1 MYSYDKIKSAIHVY
15 NNRSKYNLNITDIL
29 EIVQIARSTLYE
41 WIRDFSYL
49 LDDTC
54 NVNLHRRI
62 MNCLRSNH
70 KVSDAIKTFII
81 MHVTKNPN
89 FSMKKLMKK
98 LKNTY
103 KIPVSKGHVYK
114 ILRDNKFTFKK
125 VQKMTY
131 PYGKLN
137 SKKLLKR

>member
-1 MYSYDKIKSAIHVY
+1 MV
-15 NNRSKYNLNITDIL
+15 
-29 EIVQIARSTLYE
+29 EIARSTLYE

-49 LDDTC
+49 L
-54 NVNLHRRI
+54 NEPNKFVLHSRI
-62 MNCLRSNH
+62 MKGLRSNR
-70 KVSDAIKTFII
+70 KVLDAIKKYII
-81 MHVTKNPN
+81 DHVTKNPN

-103 KIPVSKGHVYK
+103 NTTISKGHVYK

-137 SKKLLKR
+137 SKKLLKRKKRD